1 MFECFRRGRCNTSPV
16 KTSPVK
22 TSPVKTSPVNPNLP
36 ENILH
41 YIAGVANT
49 RTRRALSRATT
60 ATAYTRRTLPIG
72 RQVTKVGAPVVSVVR
87 PPVVNRSRSTAKTPK
102 ISGTNDPI
110 DRIVPQAYKNNRWK
124 YYSYISKNVVVF
136 FNAPTRPQ
144 TEDRRRVR
152 LNWGTMY
159 TFNKH
164 GQRVN
169 VTPEFLAK
177 HKLREN
183 LGHRNLKLKFRRKNF
198 HTWDAYQK
206 RLMRFRGGKG
216 STLPRVMAGIDAKV
230 QRFLHGDD
238 HALDDVSYSQLI
250 MWANMTNWME
260 TKGGPP
266 YWKNARNGKWYRY
279 GSSYESLTKNMI
291 LNNINFMHSLKGG

>member
-1 MFECFRRGRCNTSPV
+1 MFACFGRKCKKSPSPSPNKPNIPANMLRQIARTASP
-16 KTSPVK
+16 KT
-22 TSPVKTSPVNPNLP
+22 L
-36 ENILH
+36 
-41 YIAGVANT
+41 
-49 RTRRALSRATT
+49 RALSRATT
-60 ATAYTRRTLPIG
+60 PYTRRTMPIG
-72 RQVTKVGAPVVSVVR
+72 LQVTKVGAPVVSVVR

-124 YYSYISKNVVVF
+124 YYSYVSKNFVAF

-144 TEDRRRVR
+144 TEGRRRAR

-169 VTPEFLAK
+169 VTPEFLKK
-177 HKLREN
+177 HKLRES
-183 LGHRNLKLKFRRKNF
+183 LGHRDLKLKFRRKNF

-206 RLMRFRGGKG
+206 RLMVKG
-216 STLPRVMAGIDAKV
+216 STLPHVMAGINAKV
-230 QRFLHGDD
+230 QHFIHGDD

-266 YWKNARNGKWYRY
+266 YGKNKSNGKWYRY
-279 GSSYESLTKNMI
+279 GSFYEPLTKNMI
-291 LNNINFMHSLKGG
+291 LNNINFMHSLKRG